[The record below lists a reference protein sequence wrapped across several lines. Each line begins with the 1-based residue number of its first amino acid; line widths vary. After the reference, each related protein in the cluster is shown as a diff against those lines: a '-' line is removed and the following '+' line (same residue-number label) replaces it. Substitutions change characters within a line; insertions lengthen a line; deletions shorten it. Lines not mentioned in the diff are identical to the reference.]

1 MIELIPILDE
11 LKPLFILLFNQV
23 LNFMSL
29 VTFVLFIINAA
40 IKAVQPISLVVF
52 ALRIDAY
59 IDGNVTSST
68 VTIYFIGLHPL
79 VE

>member
-1 MIELIPILDE
+1 
-11 LKPLFILLFNQV
+11 
-23 LNFMSL
+23 MSL

-40 IKAVQPISLVVF
+40 IKAVQLISLVVF

-59 IDGNVTSST
+59 IDGDVTSST